1 MSWIFTFYTLSV
13 FIALGGLVLFA
24 YLDRVYRELG
34 RVTTGKI
41 HANLDIFEAE
51 TEPRLAMDRRKA
63 SLTFALLAHGWLVL
77 VAVQTTRGVTFFTPD
92 TWESVLQHIVILAAQ
107 ISVCMHFL
115 PYLLITRTSGR
126 WLGPFVPVVRMFCF
140 IVWPAR
146 ALTELGMSLT
156 HIAETQQDAQQMQQD
171 GLEALVEA
179 AEEQGIL
186 EKEEARLIEHVVE
199 FTDKRVRDVMTPRP
213 ELVAIP
219 ADATI
224 EQLRRIMI
232 ETKYSRVP
240 VYEENL
246 DEITG
251 LVFARDLLQIPES
264 DARTRRV
271 RELIRPVIFVPETK
285 LGSQL
290 LKDMQQKRQQMAVVV
305 DEYGSVAGVVT
316 AEDLV
321 EEIVG
326 EIHEEDRSPIPE
338 VVREADGALVL
349 RGSISVEKVQDLLS
363 VEFNGAGSDGSA
375 TIAGLLNAVAG
386 HVPVPGERIDL
397 AGQQFE
403 VLEANQRK
411 VLRLRVR
418 RKPAAT
424 AAATQK
430 MSP

>member
-1 MSWIFTFYTLSV
+1 MSWFFTVYTFAV
-13 FIALGGLVLFA
+13 FVALGGLVLFA

-34 RVTTGKI
+34 RVTTGSI

-77 VAVQTTRGVTFFTPD
+77 VTVQTTRGVTFFTPGA
-92 TWESVLQHIVILAAQ
+92 WESVVQHIVILAAQ
-107 ISVCMHFL
+107 IAVCMHFL
-115 PYLLITRTSGR
+115 PYLLITRTQGR
-126 WLGPFVPVVRMFCF
+126 WLGPFVPVVRVFSW

-146 ALTELGMSLT
+146 ALTELGISLT
-156 HIAETQQDAQQMQQD
+156 HIAEQQEDSEQKQQE

-186 EKEEARLIEHVVE
+186 EKEEVRLLEHVVE
-199 FTDKRVRDVMTPRP
+199 FSDKRVRDVMTPRP
-213 ELVAIP
+213 ELAAVP
-219 ADATI
+219 ADATV
-224 EQLRRIMI
+224 EQLRRII
-232 ETKYSRVP
+232 VETKYSRLP

-246 DEITG
+246 DEIVG

-264 DARTRRV
+264 EARTRRV

-290 LKDMQQKRQQMAVVV
+290 LKEMQVKRQQMAVVV

-326 EIHEEDRSPIPE
+326 EIREEDRSPVPE
-338 VVREADGALVL
+338 VVREADGNLLL
-349 RGSISVEKVQDLLS
+349 RGSVALEKVKDLLG
-363 VEFNGAGSDGSA
+363 VEFDGMATDGSA
-375 TIAGLLNAVAG
+375 TIAGALNAVAG
-386 HVPVPGERIDL
+386 HVPKPGERIEL
-397 AGQQFE
+397 AGQKFE

-411 VLRLRVR
+411 VLRLRVL
-418 RKPAAT
+418 RKPLATPASSSAAV
-424 AAATQK
+424 
-430 MSP
+430 